1 MINLLRY
8 LLGFARGLY
17 YFDDWGH
24 FCFIAVRISMVGDDS
39 IIRGYYNISLSR
51 WSFLFFRYVWLSTRK
66 IKVNNWRHL
75 PLSSHFFQYFLLRL
89 SKRRSPTARAI
100 IVEIVWQII
109 ILVNL
114 KVYRIYITVILCYFL
129 RILRIILLVEHLR
142 QSSGVHKTFGHR
154 PFIEEFLPKILALV
168 TRGIPLL
175 QAHRST

>member
-1 MINLLRY
+1 M
-8 LLGFARGLY
+8 
-17 YFDDWGH
+17 
-24 FCFIAVRISMVGDDS
+24 
-39 IIRGYYNISLSR
+39 
-51 WSFLFFRYVWLSTRK
+51 
-66 IKVNNWRHL
+66 
-75 PLSSHFFQYFLLRL
+75 PLSSHFFQHFLLRL

-100 IVEIVWQII
+100 IIKIVWQII

-114 KVYRIYITVILCYFL
+114 KVYGIYITVILCYFL